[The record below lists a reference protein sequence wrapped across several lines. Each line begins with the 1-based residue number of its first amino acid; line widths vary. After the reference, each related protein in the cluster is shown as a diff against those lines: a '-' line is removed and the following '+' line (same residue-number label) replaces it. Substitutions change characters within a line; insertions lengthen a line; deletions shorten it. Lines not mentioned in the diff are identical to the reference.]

1 MNHLRIAKYDVLKG
15 TSKEVAEVATGPG
28 GILDIYRSMPGFQA
42 YSLLEID
49 AITVMGIT
57 AWETHEE
64 AEAATR
70 AAAEWVATHLEGR
83 IHRTSNEIGDPLFW
97 EGTMKK

>member
-57 AWETHEE
+57 AWETHESNKTFDLD
-64 AEAATR
+64 AIFITNTLCNSKHLFLIGI
-70 AAAEWVATHLEGR
+70 THNLNKSMV
-83 IHRTSNEIGDPLFW
+83 IA
-97 EGTMKK
+97 